1 MADLRCGGGEGFRR
15 VIWKKIAMPGMK
27 GIHDQKEVWIQV
39 GWEGCRT
46 HVFLGMILP
55 ST

>member
-1 MADLRCGGGEGFRR
+1 MAFQMGGRGGDLEEL
-15 VIWKKIAMPGMK
+15 WEKIAMPGMK

>member
-1 MADLRCGGGEGFRR
+1 MAFQMRGRGGDLEEL
-15 VIWKKIAMPGMK
+15 WEKIAMPGMK

-46 HVFLGMILP
+46 HVF
-55 ST
+55 